1 MRDYGRYL
9 GRRYRAFPNIIWLIG
24 GDTNPSTH
32 GVKAKL
38 DEMVAGIRE
47 FDDVHL
53 FTAHNAPDE
62 SAQAVWDDANW
73 LGINSVYS
81 YDNLPAMAE
90 KESSRARALP
100 MFLVESTYEGEHAS
114 TPFMLRRQMYSTVL
128 WGARAGH
135 IFGNCP
141 IWLFGASSTSCAPK
155 SDWRQALLHSA
166 GSEDV
171 SRFGRL
177 MTSRHHE
184 LMLPDYSHSVM
195 TDGSGP
201 NESLAT
207 TSLASDGS
215 SIIAYLP
222 THRQVTLNFSKLS
235 GTLATAW
242 WFDPRTGSA
251 KSIGTYSTN
260 SSQSFTSPDKNDW
273 VLVVDAASLNLPAP
287 GVQSN

>member
-1 MRDYGRYL
+1 
-9 GRRYRAFPNIIWLIG
+9 
-24 GDTNPSTH
+24 
-32 GVKAKL
+32 
-38 DEMVAGIRE
+38 
-47 FDDVHL
+47 
-53 FTAHNAPDE
+53 
-62 SAQAVWDDANW
+62 
-73 LGINSVYS
+73 
-81 YDNLPAMAE
+81 
-90 KESSRARALP
+90 
-100 MFLVESTYEGEHAS
+100 
-114 TPFMLRRQMYSTVL
+114 
-128 WGARAGH
+128 
-135 IFGNCP
+135 
-141 IWLFGASSTSCAPK
+141 
-155 SDWRQALLHSA
+155 
-166 GSEDV
+166 
-171 SRFGRL
+171 